1 MRIGVLRTLALGCA
15 GLASFL
21 VACTGADVRPPGHDP
36 EVVAMQGALGNRFVR
51 AGETTEVVARLHI
64 DVSAVRGAHRPPINL
79 AVVVDTSGSME
90 GAPIGDAR
98 AATRALLSQL
108 QQGDRLAVVAFSS
121 TAEVLLPSTVIDSHS
136 MDQLGSAIDR
146 MEARGTTDLRG
157 GLTAGLEEVVRHWDP
172 SGVNRV
178 VLLSD
183 GVPNDAS
190 GIESMAQAAGE
201 RSIAITALGLGVDY
215 DETLLGAIAQRS
227 GGRFHAVEE
236 SSAVAQVFRDEVLR
250 LVRTVARGA
259 YVELSPGP
267 GVTIEGVVGPAAS
280 STGTGVRVEIGDL
293 SEGDARDVLVRV
305 RTAARREGA
314 TVELMDAV
322 LHFSDAVDGAGA
334 LERRVFLGAHASA
347 SDDEIATGR
356 DESVER
362 DAARLMAAEVT
373 IRAIAMARTGEIDQ
387 ARAILAQ
394 AAYEAERRATSYGGD
409 EMLAQQASSMRVLDQ
424 ALPSMASGS
433 SAPPI
438 VAPAVYEA
446 HDRAM
451 SVIQGH

>member
-1 MRIGVLRTLALGCA
+1 MRKSVVRTLALGCA
-15 GLASFL
+15 SLASIL
-21 VACTGADVRPPGHDP
+21 VGCGGTEVRPPGHDP
-36 EVVAMQGALGNRFVR
+36 EVVMMQGALGNRFVR

-64 DVSAVRGAHRPPINL
+64 DASAVRGMHRPPINL
-79 AVVVDTSGSME
+79 AVVIDTSGSME

-108 QQGDRLAVVAFSS
+108 QDGDRLAVVAFSS
-121 TAEVLLPSTVIDSHS
+121 SAQVLLPSTVIDGHS
-136 MDQLGSAIDR
+136 TEHLGEAIDR
-146 MEARGTTDLRG
+146 MVAQGTTDLRG

-183 GVPNDAS
+183 GVPNDAT
-190 GIESMAQAAGE
+190 GIESMAQASGE

-227 GGRFHAVEE
+227 GGRFHAVED
-236 SSAVAQVFRDEVLR
+236 SSAVAEVFRDEVLR

-259 YVELSPGP
+259 YVQLSPGP
-267 GVTIEGVVGPAAS
+267 GVTIVGVVGTATTAYGS
-280 STGTGVRVEIGDL
+280 GVRVEVGDL
-293 SEGDARDVLVRV
+293 SEGVSRDVLVRMQ
-305 RTAARREGA
+305 AAPRRDGA

-322 LHFSDAVDGAGA
+322 LHFSDAVDSAGD
-334 LERRVFLGAHASA
+334 LERRVFLGAHATE
-347 SDDEIATGR
+347 SDEQIATGR

-373 IRAIAMARTGEIDQ
+373 IRAIAMARTGEIDE

-394 AAYEAERRATSYGGD
+394 AAAQTEQYATLEGDAAMAER
-409 EMLAQQASSMRVLDQ
+409 ASSMRVLDGY
-424 ALPSMASGS
+424 LPSMASTAS
-433 SAPPI
+433 MPSAPP
-438 VAPAVYEA
+438 AAVYQM
-446 HDRAM
+446 HDEAM
-451 SVIQGH
+451 SVLQGN

>member
-1 MRIGVLRTLALGCA
+1 MRKAFLSGVLGVVFLA
-15 GLASFL
+15 
-21 VACTGADVRPPGHDP
+21 ACTGADVRPPGHDP
-36 EVVAMQGALGNRFVR
+36 EVVAMLGALGNRFVR

-64 DVSAVRGAHRPPINL
+64 DASAVRGAHRPPINL

-90 GAPIGDAR
+90 GTPIGDAR

-108 QQGDRLAVVAFSS
+108 QHGDRLAVVAFSS
-121 TAEVLLPSTVIDSHS
+121 SAEVLLPSTVIDEHS
-136 MDQLGSAIDR
+136 MDQLGTAIDR

-172 SGVNRV
+172 NGVNRV

-201 RSIAITALGLGVDY
+201 RSIAITALGLGADY

-236 SSAVAQVFRDEVLR
+236 SSAVATVFRDEVFR

-267 GVTIEGVVGPAAS
+267 GVTIVGVVGPATTAS
-280 STGTGVRVEIGDL
+280 GNGVRIEIGDL
-293 SEGDARDVLVRV
+293 SEGDSRDVLVRMNA
-305 RTAARREGA
+305 AARREGA

-334 LERRVFLGAHASA
+334 LERRVFLGAHASS
-347 SDDEIATGR
+347 SDAEIASGR
-356 DESVER
+356 DPSVER

-373 IRAIAMARTGEIDQ
+373 IRAIAMARTGEIEE
-387 ARAILAQ
+387 ARTILAQ
-394 AAYEAERRATSYGGD
+394 AAVEAEQRATVYGDD
-409 EMLAQQASSMRVLDQ
+409 EMLVSQASSMRVLDQ

-433 SAPPI
+433 TAPASP
-438 VAPAVYEA
+438 APAVYRA
-446 HDRAM
+446 HEQAM
-451 SVIQGH
+451 SVLQGH